1 VFGLNLAETYAVG
14 FALLGTW
21 GVFSG
26 SRSFKPAGPWAAR
39 RWQIVLVGNLFVGS
53 CFLCAAALWLGWF
66 RAWMLAPFGLS
77 FLLMIPLPCYFKGVD
92 ENRALHLARNLL
104 FVFIAIVS
112 FALALG
118 LIPLALFGL

>member
-14 FALLGTW
+14 FALLGAW

-26 SRSFKPAGPWAAR
+26 SQTFKPVGPWAAR
-39 RWQIVLVGNLFVGS
+39 RWQLVLVGNLFVAS
-53 CFLCAAALWLGWF
+53 CFLCAGALWLGGF

-92 ENRALHLARNLL
+92 QSRGLHLARNLL
-104 FVFIAIVS
+104 FLCIAVLCLS
-112 FALALG
+112 LVLG
-118 LIPLALFGL
+118 LVPLAFFGL